1 MGLAQMVL
9 VGIVARRRN
18 FPRGQGIPLSELP
31 RTSMRALPA
40 LMMPIILLYCI
51 YGGATTPTEAAAIA
65 AAYALLLAVLLY
77 RELSWAEGFKVFVES
92 AKATSVV
99 ALLIA
104 AALVFNYVVAS
115 ERLPEAVARLLQG
128 ADVSPLMFLLLVN
141 LLFLILGCLFDAT
154 TLLLVIVPLFLP
166 AARELGIDLVHFGV
180 VIVVNIMIGLITP
193 PYGVLLFVMSGLTGI
208 PLRDIIR
215 EIWAF
220 IAILILVLLL
230 MILVPDVVL
239 WLPRQFGYSG

>member
-1 MGLAQMVL
+1 MVL

-77 RELSWAEGFKVFVES
+77 RELSWGEGFKVFVES

-104 AALVFNYVVAS
+104 AALVFNYVVAL
-115 ERLPEAVARLLQG
+115 ERLPRQ
-128 ADVSPLMFLLLVN
+128 
-141 LLFLILGCLFDAT
+141 
-154 TLLLVIVPLFLP
+154 
-166 AARELGIDLVHFGV
+166 
-180 VIVVNIMIGLITP
+180 
-193 PYGVLLFVMSGLTGI
+193 
-208 PLRDIIR
+208 LRDCCKVR
-215 EIWAF
+215 TY
-220 IAILILVLLL
+220 
-230 MILVPDVVL
+230 
-239 WLPRQFGYSG
+239 RR